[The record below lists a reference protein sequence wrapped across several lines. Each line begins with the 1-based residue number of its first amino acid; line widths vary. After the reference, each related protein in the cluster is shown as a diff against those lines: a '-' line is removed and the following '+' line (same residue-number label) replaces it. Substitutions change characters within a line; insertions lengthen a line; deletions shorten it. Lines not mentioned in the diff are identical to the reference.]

1 MLHGITSFTFTP
13 AFAAYP
19 MDNPAIMRANLVR
32 QNRIS
37 VFISNSFLINTIRGD
52 KPFQRSDLPCLLCF
66 ILLNSGY
73 PLYFVNSITNIIK
86 FS

>member
-37 VFISNSFLINTIRGD
+37 VSISNSFLINTIRGE
-52 KPFQRSDLPCLLCF
+52 KTHREGYLPAYSVSSYHTLGF
-66 ILLNSGY
+66 
-73 PLYFVNSITNIIK
+73 PLHL
-86 FS
+86 